1 MIPRGARFA
10 PGPFAFGD
18 ARAQESAAG
27 HRGRI
32 GGSHMDGLLAFGDAG
47 WGDEILRGAV
57 LTLEL
62 AAVTLPFGLLLG
74 FFSAF
79 ASMSQVKALRWA
91 GWGYSTTMRGM
102 PELLTL
108 FLVYYG
114 GGLALNAVLN
124 WISPGASV
132 ELSPFAAGVLA
143 LGLVFGAYAGEVL
156 RGAFQALNPGQ
167 AEAGLAIGMTR
178 RQVFWRIKL
187 PQLWRFALPGLGN
200 LWVNLLKDTSMVS
213 VITLGELMRM
223 SQVAVRTT
231 KQPFFFFLLACA
243 IYWIMCIL
251 SEIVLARMEARAN
264 RGIVRAQA

>member
-1 MIPRGARFA
+1 MN
-10 PGPFAFGD
+10 
-18 ARAQESAAG
+18 
-27 HRGRI
+27 
-32 GGSHMDGLLAFGDAG
+32 GLLAFGDAG

-62 AAVTLPFGLLLG
+62 AAATLPFGLLLG
-74 FFSAF
+74 FVSAF
-79 ASMSQVKALRWA
+79 ASLSKLTLLRWM
-91 GWGYSTTMRGM
+91 GWGYSTAMRGM

-114 GGLALNAVLN
+114 GGLLLNAGLN
-124 WISPGASV
+124 RIRPGMSV
-132 ELSPFAAGVLA
+132 ELSPFAAGVVA

-156 RGAFQALNPGQ
+156 RGAFQALSPGQ
-167 AEAGLAIGMTR
+167 SEAGLAIGMTR

-243 IYWIMCIL
+243 LYWIMCIL

>member
-1 MIPRGARFA
+1 
-10 PGPFAFGD
+10 
-18 ARAQESAAG
+18 
-27 HRGRI
+27 
-32 GGSHMDGLLAFGDAG
+32 MDGLLAFGDAG
-47 WGDEILRGAV
+47 WGDEILRGAA

-62 AAVTLPFGLLLG
+62 SAVTLPVGMVLG
-74 FFSAF
+74 FGSAF
-79 ASMSQVKALRWA
+79 ASLSRNRLLRLL
-91 GWGYSTTMRGM
+91 GWGYSTALRGL

-114 GGLALNAVLN
+114 GGLVLNAGLN
-124 WISPGASV
+124 ALMPGLSV
-132 ELSPFAAGVLA
+132 ELSPFAAGVVA

-156 RGAFQALNPGQ
+156 RGAFQSLSPGQ
-167 AEAGLAIGMTR
+167 SEAGLAIGMTR

-243 IYWIMCIL
+243 IYWVMCVLSELIL
-251 SEIVLARMEARAN
+251 SRMEARAN
-264 RGIVRAQA
+264 RGIVRARA

>member
-1 MIPRGARFA
+1 MT
-10 PGPFAFGD
+10 D
-18 ARAQESAAG
+18 
-27 HRGRI
+27 
-32 GGSHMDGLLAFGDAG
+32 LLAFGDAG

-62 AAVTLPFGLLLG
+62 AAVTLPFGLLMG
-74 FFSAF
+74 F
-79 ASMSQVKALRWA
+79 ASAAANLSQLRALKWL
-91 GWGYSTTMRGM
+91 GWGYSTAMRGM

-114 GGLALNAVLN
+114 GGLALNALVG
-124 WISPGASV
+124 WISPGASL
-132 ELSPFAAGVLA
+132 ELSPFVAGVVA

-156 RGAFQALNPGQ
+156 RGAFQALSPGQ
-167 AEAGLAIGMTR
+167 SEAGIAIGMTAG
-178 RQVFWRIKL
+178 QVFWRIRL

-243 IYWIMCIL
+243 IYWLMCVASEIIL
-251 SEIVLARMEARAN
+251 SRMEARAN
-264 RGIVRAQA
+264 RGIVRANA